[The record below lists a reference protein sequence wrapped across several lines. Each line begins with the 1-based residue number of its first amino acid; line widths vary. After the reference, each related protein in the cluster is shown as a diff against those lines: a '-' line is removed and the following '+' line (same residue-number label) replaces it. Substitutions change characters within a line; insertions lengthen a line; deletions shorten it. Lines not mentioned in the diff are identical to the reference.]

1 MKINTEMKIINA
13 ENNIEIVTDEFNS
26 NSDSD
31 SNNESNKTR
40 DLSIKRKKKKEKK
53 IITKNEK
60 QTKSKIM
67 EELTKNFQIIE
78 SHILKSAI
86 LKFSFRV
93 VIILANWISS
103 IFDY

>member
-1 MKINTEMKIINA
+1 MKNKMKMKIINV
-13 ENNIEIVTDEFNS
+13 EKSIEVVTDEFDS

-31 SNNESNKTR
+31 SNNESNNTR
-40 DLSIKRKKKKEKK
+40 DLSIKIKKKKEKK
-53 IITKNEK
+53 IMTKNEK

-67 EELTKNFQIIE
+67 EELTKNFEIIE
-78 SHILKSAI
+78 SHILKSSI

>member
-1 MKINTEMKIINA
+1 MKINTEMEIINV
-13 ENNIEIVTDEFNS
+13 EKNIEIVTDEFNRDS
-26 NSDSD
+26 N

-67 EELTKNFQIIE
+67 EELTKNFEIIE
-78 SHILKSAI
+78 SHILKSSI
-86 LKFSFRV
+86 LKFSFRF